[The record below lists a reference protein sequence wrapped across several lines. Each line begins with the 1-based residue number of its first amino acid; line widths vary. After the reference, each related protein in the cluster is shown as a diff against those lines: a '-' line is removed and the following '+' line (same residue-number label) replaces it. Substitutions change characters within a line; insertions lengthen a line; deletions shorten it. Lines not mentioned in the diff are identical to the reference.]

1 MKTFATAFGKTF
13 LVIGL
18 PVSIIFSACAGSS
31 NEERSANK
39 STYDYAES
47 PTADIS
53 ANATQN
59 SDSTSNV
66 YAPMT
71 VGKANDS
78 NHVFMRNAD
87 MRFSVKDVRQAT
99 LDIERLVRKYD
110 GFVTYTSLTGNK
122 YLNNSVRVSKDSIME
137 VYKMNVTNEITLR
150 VPNVNL
156 DSTLIEL
163 NGIIE
168 FIDNRTI
175 RADDVKLQLLAAGLK
190 SKRNL
195 QHINKLDKT
204 ITDQGKKLAQT
215 VNALNDLDYSKT
227 NYDEQQLNLMD
238 LKDKVSYSTVKMYV
252 YQPEVLEYK
261 KSMMPVVIEPYSP
274 SFGDRL
280 NSALSNGL
288 TILQAIMLF
297 FATIWPL
304 LFLFVII
311 WVTTK
316 WMIRTKLLTRIF
328 KI

>member
-1 MKTFATAFGKTF
+1 MKTFANAFGKTF

-18 PVSIIFSACAGSS
+18 PVSIILSACAGAS

-53 ANATQN
+53 ANAKQ
-59 SDSTSNV
+59 DSAATSNV

-71 VGKANDS
+71 VGKANDT

-87 MRFSVKDVRQAT
+87 MRFIVKDVRQAT
-99 LDIERLVRKYD
+99 YDIEKIVRKYD

-122 YLNNSVRVSKDSIME
+122 YLNNSVRVAKDSVME

-190 SKRNL
+190 AKRNL

-204 ITDQGKKLAQT
+204 INDQGKKLPQT

-227 NYDEQQLNLMD
+227 TYDEQQLNLLD
-238 LKDKVSYSTVKMYV
+238 LKDKVSYSTVTMYV
-252 YQPEVLEYK
+252 YQPEVMEYK
-261 KSMMPVVIEPYSP
+261 KTMIPAVIEPYSP

-280 NSALSNGL
+280 NSALNTGL

-311 WVTTK
+311 WFITK
-316 WMIRTKLLTRIF
+316 WIVRTKLLSRIF

>member
-1 MKTFATAFGKTF
+1 MKTFAAAFGKTF
-13 LVIGL
+13 LIIGL
-18 PVSIIFSACAGSS
+18 PVSIILSACAGSS
-31 NEERSANK
+31 SEERSAK
-39 STYDYAES
+39 GTYDYAEAP
-47 PTADIS
+47 PTDIA
-53 ANATQN
+53 ANAKQ
-59 SDSTSNV
+59 DSVATSNI
-66 YAPMT
+66 YAPMA

-122 YLNNSVRVSKDSIME
+122 YLNNSIRVSKDSIME

-150 VPNVNL
+150 VPNMNL

-190 SKRNL
+190 AKRNS
-195 QHINKLDKT
+195 QHISKLYKT
-204 ITDQGKKLAQT
+204 INDQGKKLPET

-227 NYDEQQLNLMD
+227 NYDEQQLSLMD

-252 YQPEVLEYK
+252 YQPEVMEYK
-261 KSMMPVVIEPYSP
+261 KTMIPAVIEPYSP

-280 NSALSNGL
+280 NSALNTGL

-311 WVTTK
+311 WFTTK
-316 WMIRTKLLTRIF
+316 WLIRTKILARIF

>member
-1 MKTFATAFGKTF
+1 MKTFSSAFGKSF

-31 NEERSANK
+31 SEERNAK
-39 STYDYAES
+39 STSDYAEAP
-47 PTADIS
+47 PTGMS
-53 ANATQN
+53 ANAKQ
-59 SDSTSNV
+59 DSVLTSNV
-66 YAPMT
+66 FAPMV
-71 VGKANDS
+71 VGKTNDS

-122 YLNNSVRVSKDSIME
+122 YLNNSVRVTKDSVME

-156 DSTLIEL
+156 DSALIEL

-175 RADDVKLQLLAAGLK
+175 RADDVKLQLLAASMK
-190 SKRNL
+190 AKRSS
-195 QHINKLDKT
+195 QHISKLDKT
-204 ITDQGKKLAQT
+204 ISDQGKKLPET

-227 NYDEQQLNLMD
+227 TSDEQQLNLMD

-252 YQPEVLEYK
+252 YQPEVMEYK
-261 KSMMPVVIEPYSP
+261 KTMIPAVIEPYSP

-280 NSALSNGL
+280 SSALNTGL
-288 TILQAIMLF
+288 TILQAILLF

-311 WVTTK
+311 WFTTK
-316 WMIRTKLLTRIF
+316 WVIRTKILTRIF

>member
-31 NEERSANK
+31 SEERSANK
-39 STYDYAES
+39 STYDYAEAP
-47 PTADIS
+47 PTDIS
-53 ANATQN
+53 ANAKQ
-59 SDSTSNV
+59 DSVLTSNV
-66 YAPMT
+66 FAPMT
-71 VGKANDS
+71 VGKTNDS

-99 LDIERLVRKYD
+99 LDIEKLVRKYD

-175 RADDVKLQLLAAGLK
+175 RADDVKLQLLATSLK
-190 SKRNL
+190 AKRNL
-195 QHINKLDKT
+195 QHINKLDKK
-204 ITDQGKKLAQT
+204 IDDQGKKLPQT
-215 VNALNDLDYSKT
+215 VHALNDLNYSKT

-238 LKDKVSYSTVKMYV
+238 LTDKVSYSTVKMYV
-252 YQPEVLEYK
+252 YQPEVMEYK
-261 KSMMPVVIEPYSP
+261 KSMLPAIIKPYSP

-280 NSALSNGL
+280 SSALNTGL
-288 TILQAIMLF
+288 TILQAILLF

-311 WVTTK
+311 WFTTK
-316 WMIRTKLLTRIF
+316 WIIRTKILARVF